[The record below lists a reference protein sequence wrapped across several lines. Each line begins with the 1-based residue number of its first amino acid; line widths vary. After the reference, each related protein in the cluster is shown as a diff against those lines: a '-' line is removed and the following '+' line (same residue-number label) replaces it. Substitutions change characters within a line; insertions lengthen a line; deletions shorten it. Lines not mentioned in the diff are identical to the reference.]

1 MPDGHARWWLTMSDN
16 IRASGKGDVEEKL
29 EEGRGT
35 GKGPCVSIRV
45 LVCMGDQAAGLDDHN
60 GG

>member
-1 MPDGHARWWLTMSDN
+1 MVANNEQQHTSER
-16 IRASGKGDVEEKL
+16 GKGDVEEEL
-29 EEGRGT
+29 EEGWGT

>member
-1 MPDGHARWWLTMSDN
+1 MSDN